1 MKTLK
6 NSKGIT
12 LIETLFAA
20 IALAIMATAMY
31 PTDNS
36 TEIAANVQ
44 AAVDVHN
51 TQLDSRQ
58 TQVSGAFMTLDGIV
72 NARHILHPY
81 DPLPSAQRQ
90 SNPSI

>member
-72 NARHILHPY
+72 NARQILHPY
-81 DPLPSAQRQ
+81 DLLPSEQRQ

>member
-1 MKTLK
+1 MKILS
-6 NSKGIT
+6 NHKGIT

-44 AAVDVHN
+44 SAVDVHN
-51 TQLDSRQ
+51 TQLQSRQ
-58 TQVSGAFMTLDGIV
+58 SQVAGAFQTLDGIV
-72 NARHILHPY
+72 NPTQVRWY
-81 DPLPSAQRQ
+81 
-90 SNPSI
+90 